1 MDRSVFK
8 EIEINDGS
16 SKLSDYT
23 VEEVLCSYRNIPISS
38 VIGGTFV
45 NFLSPWHYYSHKDEF
60 YNAIKESELLKVRL
74 ESLKLSCIMDYAYIK
89 KLVEYFGSLKVIRD
103 NLWDDYILSNND
115 IEIESM
121 SLSFTS
127 MFLEFIAKYYNTKY
141 YIDICNE
148 VKNFDDDIMPN
159 IAPSLLNK
167 GDVLLINNPFID
179 SDDMP
184 IKSKSLVVSN
194 QNNIPEI
201 VLNSGEIAPLWGL
214 VVPIIDIFD
223 VIDSLEVKNLDD
235 LYNETIKVIEE
246 IGEWKADI

>member
-1 MDRSVFK
+1 
-8 EIEINDGS
+8 
-16 SKLSDYT
+16 
-23 VEEVLCSYRNIPISS
+23 
-38 VIGGTFV
+38 
-45 NFLSPWHYYSHKDEF
+45 
-60 YNAIKESELLKVRL
+60 
-74 ESLKLSCIMDYAYIK
+74 
-89 KLVEYFGSLKVIRD
+89 
-103 NLWDDYILSNND
+103 
-115 IEIESM
+115 
-121 SLSFTS
+121 
-127 MFLEFIAKYYNTKY
+127 
-141 YIDICNE
+141 
-148 VKNFDDDIMPN
+148 MPN

-179 SDDMP
+179 SADMP

-246 IGEWKADI
+246 IGEWNADI